1 MNFANMLLPFLFLMF
16 LMIYQ
21 EAGPTAYYEAI
32 DKNFKGINESFQEK
46 YETGFDSQQAT
57 FETVIS
63 LFLKVALYSAFAVA
77 VLVVWL
83 AAIIPIPAETLIW
96 IYIAVIIIG
105 AIPWGIILG
114 TGLLVKD
121 WLDKRRKKN
130 DA

>member
-1 MNFANMLLPFLFLMF
+1 MSITNMLLPLFFLMF

-21 EAGPTAYYEAI
+21 ASPTTYYQTI
-32 DKNFKGINESFQEK
+32 DEMFKEINESFQEK
-46 YETGFDSQQAT
+46 FETGFDSQQAT

-63 LFLKVALYSAFAVA
+63 LFLKSVLYSAFAIA

-96 IYIAVIIIG
+96 IYIAFLIIG
-105 AIPWGIILG
+105 NIPWGIILG

-121 WLDKRRKKN
+121 WLDKRRKQNEK
-130 DA
+130 